1 MHGLIRGNIL
11 RQWLIKYGRK
21 YGARWVLGLL
31 FTAMAATQVIGLYRT
46 TLIER
51 MDSYFYGL
59 RMRLEAPKIDPRI
72 VIIDIDEKSLAEVGR
87 FPWSR
92 NVMADLVTKL
102 TVRYQ
107 VKAVG
112 FDVMFPEADNSS
124 GYKTLVALGQT
135 EFKDMPEYSKQLAGL
150 KNRLDYDGLFSQAMQ
165 GQPVVLGFFLSD
177 VEKKGSIPQ
186 PAFTEEDLNGR
197 NLNSVQTRGYQ
208 GNLPQLQ
215 QAARSGGFVNAEIDA
230 DGILRS
236 SPLFAKIGD
245 GYYESLSLA
254 TAATAMRATAV
265 KPLFTKRVDNLSES
279 ERRNGGIEAI
289 GMYAPND
296 RVRIPVGENLKV
308 AIQYRGPGG
317 PDGGAFRYISATDV
331 IHERVPQQDLQDKI
345 MLVGTTA
352 IGLND
357 LRATPV
363 RSDYPGVE
371 VHANLIRSILD
382 KHFKHRPDYAV
393 AAELSIVLFLG
404 ISLCLILPVLSPLPA
419 VSLSVLSSGAVMA
432 GNFWIYERYDALL
445 NLTNPLLV
453 IFGLFVIN
461 VVWGYFFEVRNRQA
475 IVQLFGEYVAPELV
489 AEMADHPQDYNMEG
503 ESRELTVLFVDVR
516 GFTTIS
522 EGLTPKALREY
533 INLYLTAMSADIR
546 GNRGTLDKY
555 IGDAVMAFWG
565 APVGLPD
572 HASRAVASAL
582 KMLETAESLNK
593 DFISRGWPPLKIGIG
608 LNTGQMHVGDM
619 GSNVRR
625 AYTVMGDAV
634 NLGSRL
640 EGITKQYGVGLVVGE
655 ATKNAAPEFFYRQL
669 DVVRVKGKNE
679 PIPIFEPI
687 GLVSKTEAKVRQSV
701 EQWHAAYSLLMQQR
715 WDHAEDVLK
724 ELLKQEPDNYLYKL
738 YQKRIA
744 YYRLH
749 PPGADWDGVTTF
761 ETK

>member
-1 MHGLIRGNIL
+1 M
-11 RQWLIKYGRK
+11 RQWLTKYGRK
-21 YGARWVLGLL
+21 YGARWLLGLL
-31 FTAMAATQVIGLYRT
+31 FTAIAATQVMGVFRT
-46 TLIER
+46 TLVEQ
-51 MDSYFYGL
+51 MDRYFYGL
-59 RMRLEAPKIDPRI
+59 RMLLEAPTLDPRI
-72 VIIDIDEKSLAEVGR
+72 VIIDIDEKSIAEVGR

-92 NVMADLVTKL
+92 NVMADLVKKL
-102 TVRYQ
+102 TVRYK

-112 FDVMFPEADNSS
+112 FDIMFPEADNSS
-124 GYKTLVALGQT
+124 GYKTLEALAGT
-135 EFKDMPEYSKQLAGL
+135 EFKDIPEYGKQLATL

-165 GQPVVLGFFLSD
+165 GQPVVLGFFLSEA
-177 VEKKGSIPQ
+177 EKKGAIPK

-197 NLNSVQTRGYQ
+197 SLNSIQTRGYQ

-215 QAARSGGFVNAEIDA
+215 KAASSGGFVNAEIDA

-236 SPLFAKIGD
+236 SPLFAKVGD
-245 GYYESLSLA
+245 AYYESLSLA
-254 TAATAMRATAV
+254 TVATAMQATAV
-265 KPLFTKRVDNLSES
+265 KPLFNKRVDSLSES
-279 ERRNGGIEAI
+279 ERRHGGIEALGLYSPTEKI
-289 GMYAPND
+289 
-296 RVRIPVGENLKV
+296 RIPVGENLTV
-308 AIQYRGPGG
+308 AIQYRGRGG

-331 IHERVPQQDLQDKI
+331 LHERVPQKDLEGKI
-345 MLVGTTA
+345 LLVGTTA

-371 VHANLIRSILD
+371 VHANLMRSMLD
-382 KHFKHRPDYAV
+382 RSFKHRPDYAV
-393 AAELSIVLFLG
+393 GAELAIVLIVG
-404 ISLCLILPVLSPLPA
+404 ISLCLIFPALSPLPA
-419 VSLSVLSSGAVMA
+419 VSVGIVSSGAVVA
-432 GNFWIYERYDALL
+432 GNFWVYEHYDALL
-445 NLTNPLLV
+445 NITNPLLV

-489 AEMADHPQDYNMEG
+489 AEMADHPQHYNMEG

-565 APVGLPD
+565 APIALPD
-572 HASRAVASAL
+572 HASRAVGSAL
-582 KMLETAESLNK
+582 KMLETAEMLNK
-593 DFISRGWPPLKIGIG
+593 DFIARGWPSLKIGIG

-687 GLVSKTEAKVRQSV
+687 SLVSKTEAIVRQRV
-701 EQWHAAYSLLMQQR
+701 ERWHSAYSLVMMQR
-715 WDHAEDVLK
+715 WDQAEDILN
-724 ELLKQEPDNYLYKL
+724 ELLKHEPDNHLYKL
-738 YQKRIA
+738 YQKRLA

-749 PPGADWDGVTTF
+749 PPGANWDGVTTF